1 MFGPRIKLFKLFGI
15 QINADLSW
23 GILAV
28 LLSWTFA
35 ARWFPETRPGLGAG
49 TYWAMG
55 VATALL
61 MFLSIILHEVSH
73 ALMARRHGLS
83 IRGITLFIFGG
94 VAEMTEEP
102 PTAKAEFLVAIA
114 GPIAS
119 VLIGA
124 VCFTL
129 WSVGTAAGWP
139 GPAVAI
145 AGVLAWINVTLV
157 VFNMVPAFPLD
168 GGRVLRSALWQWKGN
183 LRWATRVTAG
193 IGSAFGMALIV
204 IGVLQFIRTSDF
216 SALWMALIGLFLRNA
231 ARMSYQQLM
240 LRTAL
245 EGERVSRFMKT
256 DPVTVP
262 RQISVRELVDDYLF
276 RYTHKLYP
284 VVDGDRLVG
293 CVTTREIKQLPRD
306 EWDRQTVGAIAQA
319 PCEENTIAPDTDAMQ
334 ALAAMNRRRASRLMV
349 VEGDRLVGILTLK
362 DLLEFFS
369 LKMELEGAR

>member
-35 ARWFPETRPGLGAG
+35 ARWFPETRPGLAAG

-73 ALMARRHGLS
+73 AVMARRHGLT

-94 VAEMTEEP
+94 VAEMAEEP
-102 PTAKAEFLVAIA
+102 PTAKSEFLVAIA

-139 GPAVAI
+139 GPAVSI

-157 VFNMVPAFPLD
+157 IFNMVPAFPLD

-204 IGVLQFIRTSDF
+204 LGVLQFILTQDF

-231 ARMSYQQLM
+231 ARMSYQQLL

-245 EGERVSRFMKT
+245 EGERVARFMKT

-262 RQISVRELVDDYLF
+262 RQISVAELVDDYLF
-276 RYTHKLYP
+276 RYTHKLFP

-306 EWDRQTVGAIAQA
+306 EWDGTTVGAIAQA
-319 PCEENTIAPDTDAMQ
+319 PCAENTIAPDTDAMQ
-334 ALAAMNRRRASRLMV
+334 ALAAMSRSGASRLMV
-349 VEGDRLVGILTLK
+349 VEGERLVGILTLK

-369 LKMELEGAR
+369 LKMELEAVR